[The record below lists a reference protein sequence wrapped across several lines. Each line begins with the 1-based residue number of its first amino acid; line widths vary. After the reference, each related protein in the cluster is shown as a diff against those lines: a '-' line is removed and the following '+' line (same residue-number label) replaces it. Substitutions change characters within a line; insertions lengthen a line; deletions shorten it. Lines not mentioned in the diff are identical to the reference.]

1 MGVGLLLTHPNPL
14 HLPLLRKQA
23 LYVMNPAKFRA
34 CQFLI
39 NYHEQQRG
47 DKILVFSDN
56 IFALREVGRRRQ
68 CQPPRLDSSPS
79 ASSCVLSLAVVRLEH
94 PICGLNGSASAP
106 VVTVCAAAEEAVHL
120 RCHLARGAHA
130 HPQRVQAQS
139 ECESGPCSQ
148 QHTTHPG

>member
-1 MGVGLLLTHPNPL
+1 M
-14 HLPLLRKQA
+14 RKQA

-68 CQPPRLDSSPS
+68 CHPPNSTRRRRPRHARSRWLL
-79 ASSCVLSLAVVRLEH
+79 CVSRTLSWV
-94 PICGLNGSASAP
+94 
-106 VVTVCAAAEEAVHL
+106 
-120 RCHLARGAHA
+120 
-130 HPQRVQAQS
+130 
-139 ECESGPCSQ
+139 
-148 QHTTHPG
+148 

>member
-1 MGVGLLLTHPNPL
+1 MRN
-14 HLPLLRKQA
+14 QA

-68 CQPPRLDSSPS
+68 CQPPDSTRLRRPHHSCSSWLLR
-79 ASSCVLSLAVVRLEH
+79 VLRTRPAV
-94 PICGLNGSASAP
+94 
-106 VVTVCAAAEEAVHL
+106 
-120 RCHLARGAHA
+120 
-130 HPQRVQAQS
+130 
-139 ECESGPCSQ
+139 
-148 QHTTHPG
+148 

>member
-1 MGVGLLLTHPNPL
+1 MRN
-14 HLPLLRKQA
+14 QA

-68 CQPPRLDSSPS
+68 CQPASRLDPSPS
-79 ASSCVLSLAVVRLEH
+79 ASPFVL
-94 PICGLNGSASAP
+94 
-106 VVTVCAAAEEAVHL
+106 
-120 RCHLARGAHA
+120 
-130 HPQRVQAQS
+130 
-139 ECESGPCSQ
+139 
-148 QHTTHPG
+148 